1 MKRYSSRALPA
12 YFSGNCCLEILFF
25 IILWISFTLTFN
37 YLNNYYY
44 YIIFFF
50 IPQIGLMR
58 NGVLLAEDT
67 PTNIMIKFG
76 TQSIEDAFLIL
87 SQRQGN
93 EDQLNEI
100 MSKGPT
106 MPAAAPL
113 PTEVID
119 AHEPTVEKPP
129 LPYVEPQ
136 GENSKKIFFTTK
148 GRLKAM
154 MTKNFVQLF
163 RQPS

>member
-1 MKRYSSRALPA
+1 M
-12 YFSGNCCLEILFF
+12 
-25 IILWISFTLTFN
+25 IINHL
-37 YLNNYYY
+37 Y
-44 YIIFFF
+44 
-50 IPQIGLMR
+50 QIGLMR

-93 EDQLNEI
+93 EDDLVQI
-100 MSKGPT
+100 MDHNKNQT
-106 MPAAAPL
+106 LAPAVL
-113 PTEVID
+113 PPEVID
-119 AHEPTVEKPP
+119 TAEPNMPEKAPI
-129 LPYVEPQ
+129 PYEEAPN
-136 GENSKKIFFTTK
+136 ENRKKVFFTTK
-148 GRLKAM
+148 GRIKAL

>member
-1 MKRYSSRALPA
+1 
-12 YFSGNCCLEILFF
+12 
-25 IILWISFTLTFN
+25 
-37 YLNNYYY
+37 
-44 YIIFFF
+44 
-50 IPQIGLMR
+50 MR

-93 EDQLNEI
+93 EDELAQILDHNRNNAAL
-100 MSKGPT
+100 PT
-106 MPAAAPL
+106 AVL

-119 AHEPTVEKPP
+119 THEPTTAVEKPP
-129 LPYVEPQ
+129 IPCDEPLN
-136 GENSKKIFFTTK
+136 ENRKKVFFTTK
-148 GRLKAM
+148 GRIKAL

>member
-1 MKRYSSRALPA
+1 
-12 YFSGNCCLEILFF
+12 
-25 IILWISFTLTFN
+25 
-37 YLNNYYY
+37 
-44 YIIFFF
+44 
-50 IPQIGLMR
+50 MR

-93 EDQLNEI
+93 EDELAQILDHNRNN
-100 MSKGPT
+100 PT
-106 MPAAAPL
+106 MPTAVL
-113 PTEVID
+113 PPEVID
-119 AHEPTVEKPP
+119 THEPMAAEKPP
-129 LPYVEPQ
+129 IPIDDEPLN
-136 GENSKKIFFTTK
+136 ENRKKVFFTTK
-148 GRLKAM
+148 GTIKAL

>member
-1 MKRYSSRALPA
+1 
-12 YFSGNCCLEILFF
+12 
-25 IILWISFTLTFN
+25 
-37 YLNNYYY
+37 
-44 YIIFFF
+44 
-50 IPQIGLMR
+50 MR

-93 EDQLNEI
+93 EDQLAQIIDHNRNQAL
-100 MSKGPT
+100 PV
-106 MPAAAPL
+106 AAL

-119 AHEPTVEKPP
+119 VHDTPTAEKPP
-129 LPYVEPQ
+129 IPYEEPPN
-136 GENSKKIFFTTK
+136 ENRKKIFFTTK
-148 GRLKAM
+148 GRLKAL

>member
-1 MKRYSSRALPA
+1 
-12 YFSGNCCLEILFF
+12 
-25 IILWISFTLTFN
+25 
-37 YLNNYYY
+37 
-44 YIIFFF
+44 
-50 IPQIGLMR
+50 MR

-93 EDQLNEI
+93 EDQLNQI
-100 MSKGPT
+100 MSHGKSQT
-106 MPAAAPL
+106 LPAAAPL

-119 AHEPTVEKPP
+119 VHEPTAEKPP

-136 GENSKKIFFTTK
+136 NDNGKKIFFTTK

-163 RQPS
+163 RQPSYVLIAIAEL

>member
-1 MKRYSSRALPA
+1 
-12 YFSGNCCLEILFF
+12 
-25 IILWISFTLTFN
+25 
-37 YLNNYYY
+37 
-44 YIIFFF
+44 
-50 IPQIGLMR
+50 MR

-93 EDQLNEI
+93 EDELAQILDHNRNN
-100 MSKGPT
+100 PT
-106 MPAAAPL
+106 L
-113 PTEVID
+113 PTAVLPPEVID
-119 AHEPTVEKPP
+119 THDTPMAAEKPP
-129 LPYVEPQ
+129 IPIDDEPLN
-136 GENSKKIFFTTK
+136 ENRKKIFFTTK
-148 GRLKAM
+148 GRIKAL

>member
-1 MKRYSSRALPA
+1 
-12 YFSGNCCLEILFF
+12 
-25 IILWISFTLTFN
+25 
-37 YLNNYYY
+37 
-44 YIIFFF
+44 
-50 IPQIGLMR
+50 MR

-93 EDQLNEI
+93 EDDLVQI
-100 MSKGPT
+100 MDHNKNQT
-106 MPAAAPL
+106 LAPAVL
-113 PTEVID
+113 PPEVID
-119 AHEPTVEKPP
+119 TAEPNTPEKPP
-129 LPYVEPQ
+129 IPYEETPN
-136 GENSKKIFFTTK
+136 ENRKKVFFTTK
-148 GRLKAM
+148 GRIKAL

>member
-1 MKRYSSRALPA
+1 MLRL
-12 YFSGNCCLEILFF
+12 
-25 IILWISFTLTFN
+25 
-37 YLNNYYY
+37 
-44 YIIFFF
+44 
-50 IPQIGLMR
+50 QIGLMR

-67 PTNIMIKFG
+67 PTNIMIQFG

-93 EDQLNEI
+93 EDQLEQI
-100 MSKGPT
+100 MNQSKNQT
-106 MPAAAPL
+106 LPAAAL

-119 AHEPTVEKPP
+119 THEPTVEKPP
-129 LPYVEPQ
+129 IPYVEPQ
-136 GENSKKIFFTTK
+136 NDNCKKIFFTTK

>member
-1 MKRYSSRALPA
+1 
-12 YFSGNCCLEILFF
+12 
-25 IILWISFTLTFN
+25 
-37 YLNNYYY
+37 
-44 YIIFFF
+44 
-50 IPQIGLMR
+50 MR

-93 EDQLNEI
+93 EDELAQILDHNRNNAAL
-100 MSKGPT
+100 PT
-106 MPAAAPL
+106 AVL

-119 AHEPTVEKPP
+119 THEPITADEKPP
-129 LPYVEPQ
+129 IPSDEPLN
-136 GENSKKIFFTTK
+136 ENRKKVFFTTK
-148 GRLKAM
+148 GRIKAL